1 MRVVLGITRTFWT
14 RLGALALCVA
24 LCAGPAIATEWG
36 LVTTGAPK
44 PLEDRLR
51 AVSTVGDTVERDA
64 ATPQDI
70 LAAAQADYARL
81 VSALYQAGYYSGTV
95 NIAVDGRE
103 AADIPPLSAPGQIS
117 VVAILVQPGPKF
129 AFSTARVTPLA
140 PGTALPD
147 GFAAGQPALSN
158 LVGDA
163 ARAGVDGWRAVG
175 HAKADVADQQIT
187 ANHPKRKLSADITLT
202 PGPRLRFGQLQVPD
216 PGAVRPER
224 VRAIAGLPSAQ
235 VFSPDDLKEAAQ
247 RLRRTGAFSSVKL
260 TEADTISPGQTLDIK
275 AELVDAKP
283 RRIGVGLELSSLEG
297 FGLSAFWMHRN
308 LLGGAERL
316 RIEGEIK
323 GIGGNS
329 GGIDYRLSGRFDRP
343 ATFTPDT
350 GLYLEA
356 TLQEEDEPDYR
367 ERSLQ
372 IGGGLTH
379 IFNDTLT
386 GEAGL
391 AYRYSEIDDDLGSR
405 TLEHLL
411 LPVSLTW
418 DSRDDPLDARN
429 GYYLDTN
436 VTPFVGLNED
446 TAGAWVMADARGYW
460 GFGADDRFVLAARAQ
475 IGSVS
480 GASLTE
486 LPPGMLFFSGGAG
499 TVRGLPYQDL
509 AIDLGG
515 GRRVGGRSFMA
526 FSGEVRAPLRGDFSA
541 VAFYD
546 IGFVGRDSWSADN
559 GDWHSGIGLGLRYA
573 TGIGP
578 IRVDVATPVDGGS
591 SGDIELYIGIGQ
603 AF

>member
-1 MRVVLGITRTFWT
+1 MGVFLGITRPFLT
-14 RLGALALCVA
+14 RLGALVLCSGLWAAPALA
-24 LCAGPAIATEWG
+24 AEWG
-36 LVTTGAPK
+36 LVAPGAPDD
-44 PLEDRLR
+44 LGDRLR
-51 AVSTVGDTVERDA
+51 AASTVGDTVERDT
-64 ATPQDI
+64 ATPQDL
-70 LAAAQADYARL
+70 LAAAQADYARM
-81 VSALYQAGYYSGTV
+81 VGVLYQAGYYSGTV

-103 AADIPPLSAPGQIS
+103 AADIPPLSPPDQVSQI
-117 VVAILVQPGPKF
+117 AILVQSGPKF

-140 PGTALPD
+140 QGTELPD
-147 GFAAGQPALSN
+147 GFAPGQPAPSDLI
-158 LVGDA
+158 GDA
-163 ARAGVDGWRAVG
+163 ARAGVDGWRALG
-175 HAKADVADQQIT
+175 HAKAKIAAQDIT
-187 ANHPKRKLSADITLT
+187 ANHTQRRLSADITLT
-202 PGPRLRFGQLQVPD
+202 PGPRLRFGQLQVPNT
-216 PGAVRPER
+216 GAVRPER
-224 VRAIAGLPSAQ
+224 IRAIAGLPSGQ
-235 VFSPDDLKEAAQ
+235 VFSPDDLEEAAQ

-260 TEADTISPGQTLDIK
+260 TEADTISPGQRLDID
-275 AELVDAKP
+275 AGLVDAKP
-283 RRIGVGLELSSLEG
+283 RRIGAGLELSSLEG

-316 RIEGEIK
+316 RIEGEVK
-323 GIGGNS
+323 GIGGDS

-350 GLYLEA
+350 GVYLEA

-372 IGGGLTH
+372 VGGGVTH

-386 GEAGL
+386 GEAGI

-418 DSRDDPLDARN
+418 DSRDDPLDVRN
-429 GYYLDTN
+429 GYYLDMN

-446 TAGAWVMADARGYW
+446 TAGAWVMGDARGYW
-460 GFGADDRFVLAARAQ
+460 GFGKDDRFVLAARAQ

-546 IGFVGRDSWSADN
+546 VGFVGRDSWSADN

-591 SGDIELYIGIGQ
+591 RGDIELYIGIGQ